1 VITRRP
7 RHVIPIG
14 ESMIRSSN
22 AVIRTFLGAV
32 LVGAFVAGCG
42 NAAATA
48 SPVFG
53 RTSAPPASPSAG
65 ASAGS
70 SAGTSAGL
78 SASPHDSASDAAPTE
93 EPTLDIS
100 AGLAHYDAKF
110 EDLLPGA
117 IGGIPLSKLSMPLST
132 YIASLKCDSSKPC
145 GDKGLYAPWLVGF
158 GKTPDDAT
166 LAAATD
172 LTQTETITIEGF
184 KVPGIDGAKLSAA
197 FGAEARKAG
206 WPVNQISVAG
216 KSVLE
221 IIDPARKALS
231 LLSIGYVYAKGDVMY
246 VVLTDSPDLLV
257 ESLIKLS

>member
-1 VITRRP
+1 
-7 RHVIPIG
+7 
-14 ESMIRSSN
+14 MIRSSN
-22 AVIRTFLGAV
+22 AVIRTLLGAV
-32 LVGAFVAGCG
+32 LVGAFLAGCG

-65 ASAGS
+65 ASAGAS
-70 SAGTSAGL
+70 ARTSADTSAGTSAGL
-78 SASPHDSASDAAPTE
+78 SASPYGSASDAAPTE

-132 YIASLKCDSSKPC
+132 YIASLKCDSSNPC
-145 GDKGLYAPWLVGF
+145 GDKGLYTPWLVGF

-206 WPVNQISVAG
+206 WPVNQRSVAG

-221 IIDPARKALS
+221 IIDPARQALS

-246 VVLTDSPDLLV
+246 VVLTDSPDLLFESLV
-257 ESLIKLS
+257 NISLIKLS